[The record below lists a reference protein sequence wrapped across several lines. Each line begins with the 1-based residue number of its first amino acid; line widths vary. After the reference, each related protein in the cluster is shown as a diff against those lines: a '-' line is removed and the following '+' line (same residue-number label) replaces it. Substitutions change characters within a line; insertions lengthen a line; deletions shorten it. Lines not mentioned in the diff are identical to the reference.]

1 MLPAAPVCAEL
12 LKTEERYVCDLR
24 DLVKYFVVPLR
35 RAADRV
41 DPVVSETVVRPLSR
55 LGYRAVPGAPL
66 CGSVLPR
73 PLRRFLY
80 ALHGWDACRFGRV
93 CVRVSPASPGT
104 TASLQ

>member
-41 DPVVSETVVRPLSR
+41 DPVVSESVVRPLSR
-55 LGYRAVPGAPL
+55 LGY
-66 CGSVLPR
+66 
-73 PLRRFLY
+73 
-80 ALHGWDACRFGRV
+80 HACRVHHRVGACCHGRYDASFTRRTGGMPAALGEYAF
-93 CVRVSPASPGT
+93 RVSPASPGIN
-104 TASLQ
+104 ASSQ